1 MVVPMKIADVFAD
14 LPEVETERLLLRR
27 LTPDDVFRGGA
38 PNQHTL
44 NLATSWL
51 ATTGAGG

>member
-27 LTPDDVFRGGA
+27 LTR
-38 PNQHTL
+38 T
-44 NLATSWL
+44 TSS
-51 ATTGAGG
+51 AAAHRISTR